1 MCILIPWNY
10 ARLACLQWR
19 LEHMQNHDCRILH
32 LTDSLVCLHSMTRGR
47 TSSRRL
53 RRTLRRINSQLLA
66 HNVVGLW
73 GTPKVICEGT
83 TQARRA
89 RDRQKLGTLRQLTVQ
104 PSTTITG
111 VALIDLGPTLINKLR
126 EVLSSSSEFIK
137 HLSNKKV
144 SHKFSTVYK
153 LHVSR

>member
-1 MCILIPWNY
+1 MAGAAL
-10 ARLACLQWR
+10 
-19 LEHMQNHDCRILH
+19 
-32 LTDSLVCLHSMTRGR
+32 
-47 TSSRRL
+47 
-53 RRTLRRINSQLLA
+53 
-66 HNVVGLW
+66 
-73 GTPKVICEGT
+73 CEPPCADFVAG
-83 TQARRA
+83 AA
-89 RDRQKLGTLRQLTVQ
+89 L
-104 PSTTITG
+104 SITG